1 MVSYINLQ
9 RPFQKSKYF
18 LWYLTILLEFYW
30 TRYENV
36 IILGDFNIEAESNV
50 M

>member
-18 LWYLTILLEFYW
+18 LWYLTILLEIYL
-30 TRYENV
+30 TYENG